1 MSSELLYLLG
11 GQEFQKA
18 IKRVLSIKA
27 DVTEPESQAFL
38 AAQLASEAVEKMGLH
53 EGDLSAAQEGIAEA
67 AMTWIGIH
75 SGEEFAED
83 FE

>member
-1 MSSELLYLLG
+1 MSSEVLYLLG

-38 AAQLASEAVEKMGLH
+38 AAQLASDAVEKMGLH
-53 EGDLSAAQEGIAEA
+53 EGDLAAAQEGIAEA